1 MDIIQSLI
9 EKARKQPMR
18 IVYPEGFDERIIV
31 AAAKSA
37 EMGIARPIV
46 IGNEHDV
53 RNLALKNGVSAD
65 LFTIVPT
72 TDDEKLRKYAAEYA
86 SSRGVKLGIAEKLIR
101 KHLSFAC
108 MMVKMGDADGMV
120 GGVASATASVIQSAT
135 LTVGFCKGLTT
146 ASSFFIMVIPDFQG
160 EKDKILIFADC
171 AVNIAPTSRQLAEIA
186 IASGQ
191 NAKVLLGINPKI
203 AFLSFSTKGS
213 ARHECVDK
221 VLEALRIAR
230 SMDAAAALEMD
241 GELQGDSALVARVA
255 AKKVKESSVAGK
267 ANVLIFPDLD
277 AGNICYKLVQYLANA
292 RAYGPV
298 LQGFAKPIN
307 DMSRGA
313 SVEDLIGVTAITV
326 VQAQNN

>member
-9 EKARKQPMR
+9 EKAKKKPMR
-18 IVYPEGFDERIIV
+18 IVYPEGFDERIVV

-37 EMGIARPIV
+37 EMGIVKPIV
-46 IGNEHDV
+46 VGSEQEIKA
-53 RNLALKNGVSAD
+53 LALKNNVSAD
-65 LFTIVPT
+65 RLTIISPT
-72 TDDEKLRKYAAEYA
+72 DPEKLGKYAADYA
-86 SSRGVKLGIAEKLIR
+86 NSRQVKLGIAEKLV
-101 KHLSFAC
+101 KKPLSFAC

-135 LTVGFCKGLTT
+135 LTVGYRKGLTT
-146 ASSFFIMVIPDFQG
+146 ASSFFIMVIPEFAG

-171 AVNIAPTSRQLAEIA
+171 AVNIAPTSRQLAEIG
-186 IASGQ
+186 IASGL
-191 NAKVLLGINPKI
+191 NARALLGIDPKI

-213 ARHECVDK
+213 ASHECVDK
-221 VLEALRIAR
+221 VLEALKIAR
-230 SMDAAAALEMD
+230 SIDPALEMD

-255 AKKVKESSVAGK
+255 AKKVKESTVAGK

-292 RAYGPV
+292 KAYGPV

-313 SVEDLIGVTAITV
+313 SVEDLVGVSAITC

>member
-1 MDIIQSLI
+1 MDIIQVLI
-9 EKARKQPMR
+9 EKAKKQPMR
-18 IVYPEGFDERIIV
+18 IVYPEGFDERIVV

-37 EMGIARPIV
+37 EMGIALPV
-46 IGNEHDV
+46 VVGNEEEV
-53 RNLALKNGVSAD
+53 KSIALKNKVSTER
-65 LFTIVPT
+65 LTIVPT
-72 TDDEKLRKYAAEYA
+72 TDAEKLGRYSADYSQA
-86 SSRGVKLGIAEKLIR
+86 RQVKPGIAEKLVR
-101 KHLSFAC
+101 KPLSFGC

-135 LTVGFCKGLTT
+135 LTVGYRKGLST
-146 ASSFFIMVIPDFQG
+146 ASSFFIMVIPEFAG
-160 EKDKILIFADC
+160 EKDKVLIFADC
-171 AVNIAPTSRQLAEIA
+171 AVCIAPNARQLAEIGV
-186 IASGQ
+186 ASGL
-191 NAKVLLGINPKI
+191 NARALLGIDPKI

-213 ARHECVDK
+213 ASHECVDK
-221 VLEALRIAR
+221 VVEALHIAR
-230 SMDAAAALEMD
+230 GIDPTLEMD

-292 RAYGPV
+292 KAYGPV

-313 SVEDLIGVTAITV
+313 SVEDLIGVTAITC
-326 VQAQNN
+326 VQAQQN